1 MDSVENSVDK
11 PMYKSLTNQSTIP
24 GTIGAILLMLG
35 EPLSKGVVLSPL
47 QWVGYILVL
56 VALPM
61 YVVGSRRARGK
72 IISQLVT
79 QNVQLTELNNNVKK

>member
-24 GTIGAILLMLG
+24 GTVGMALLLVG
-35 EPLSKGVVLSPL
+35 EPLTKGVPMDWT
-47 QWVGYILVL
+47 QWVGVCLVL

-61 YVVGSRRARGK
+61 YVVGNRRARGK
-72 IISQLVT
+72 VITQLG
-79 QNVQLTELNNNVKK
+79 ELNNNFWLKNNK